1 LSQAPAVTGEFDFR
15 VRRNLHM
22 KHMRLSALAIS
33 LPSALALCGVA
44 LAQGNLPS
52 FTQIATIPVPG
63 GLAGFDIAWIDP
75 GSERFYLADRTATK
89 GTGRIDVVDTQTNT
103 FLYTIPATASEIGFA
118 GTTAAVTKGC
128 SISGPNGVV
137 AIPQLHQLYVGDGD
151 STVKVVDLDA
161 KAVVAVIPT
170 GGQCRA
176 DELAYDPVDHIIMIA
191 NDNDSPPFLTFIST
205 DKQTVL
211 GRYTYASTQSGL
223 EQAVWNAKA
232 KRFFIAVPAPT
243 NGLGSVDVF
252 NPTTM
257 LKENSF
263 STSICSPAGLVLTA
277 TQHLMTS
284 CGVVLDAGTGG
295 TMATLSNVSGDEIW
309 YNPGDNFYYFGA
321 TQAAVVDATTN
332 AFLGYL
338 PSAAGHSLAVDPN
351 NNHIF
356 APVTGVGIKVFAQ
369 Q

>member
-1 LSQAPAVTGEFDFR
+1 
-15 VRRNLHM
+15 M
-22 KHMRLSALAIS
+22 
-33 LPSALALCGVA
+33 
-44 LAQGNLPS
+44 
-52 FTQIATIPVPG
+52 
-63 GLAGFDIAWIDP
+63 AWGDGPPFIRCKRGP
-75 GSERFYLADRTATK
+75 ECLATK

-103 FLYTIPATASEIGFA
+103 FLYTIPATTSEIGFA
-118 GTTAAVTKGC
+118 GTRPAVTKGC
-128 SISGPNGVV
+128 GISGPNGVV

-151 STVKVVDLDA
+151 STAKVVDLDA

-170 GGQCRA
+170 GGKCRA
-176 DELAYDPVDHIIMIA
+176 DELAYDPVDHIILVA
-191 NDNDSPPFLTFIST
+191 NDNDNPPFLSFIST
-205 DKQTVL
+205 DTQTVL
-211 GRYTYASTQSGL
+211 GRYTYGSTQSGFGL
-223 EQAVWNAKA
+223 EQPVWNAKT
-232 KRFFIAVPAPT
+232 KRFYISVPAGAS
-243 NGLGSVDVF
+243 GLGSVDVF

-257 LKENSF
+257 QRENSF

-284 CGVVLDAGTGG
+284 CGVVLDAASGG

-321 TQAAVVDATTN
+321 ANAAVVDASSN

-356 APVTGVGIKVFAQ
+356 APVTGIGIKVFAQ